1 MASAKPDA
9 TEASG
14 PGFGFRTCNGI
25 RALRQTGR
33 SPTPRRT
40 VRVNIGAD
48 WQRRSRSDRIWF
60 GQKPT
65 SFRQRSPPALPR
77 LREFDIMSSTDGE
90 WRDRLSPNNNTRHRF
105 WTPGGYGRRGIKLIR
120 SGAVLTRTTWRVIYL
135 TVIFLSLALT
145 LAAYMIVEAL
155 IIHRLDLEA
164 RGNVQNEINLL
175 GVKLQH
181 SVDKINTVSA
191 AIVSDPP
198 PLIWS
203 APIVRNWRIED
214 GNQTTQAGRDCH
226 EVAAC

>member
-1 MASAKPDA
+1 M
-9 TEASG
+9 
-14 PGFGFRTCNGI
+14 
-25 RALRQTGR
+25 
-33 SPTPRRT
+33 
-40 VRVNIGAD
+40 
-48 WQRRSRSDRIWF
+48 
-60 GQKPT
+60 
-65 SFRQRSPPALPR
+65 
-77 LREFDIMSSTDGE
+77 
-90 WRDRLSPNNNTRHRF
+90 
-105 WTPGGYGRRGIKLIR
+105 IR

-145 LAAYMIVEAL
+145 LAAYLIVEAL
-155 IIHRLDLEA
+155 IIQRLDLEA